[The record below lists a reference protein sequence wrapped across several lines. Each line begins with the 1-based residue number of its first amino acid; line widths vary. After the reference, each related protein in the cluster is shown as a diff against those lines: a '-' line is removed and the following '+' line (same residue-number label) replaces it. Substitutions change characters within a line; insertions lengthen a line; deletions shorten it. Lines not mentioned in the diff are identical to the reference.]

1 MLELLRKNKG
11 RRNKIRYLV
20 STAGL
25 PNYGDEL
32 ITRGWVSYLAKQCP
46 NDEVWLDCSNPS
58 HASLLFQG
66 LHPRLHCV
74 NTLWQLVWNA
84 TPLIDDMKEAIQQ
97 VEHWI
102 ECGGTP
108 REDYGIDILKRAYSI
123 HLLGGGYVNSMW
135 RANTLLVHAVSAL
148 HKIVPQ
154 VRLFCTGL
162 GLFPLSEVDAQNLK
176 ECFKNFEYADAR
188 DSASAESVG
197 IRLGN
202 DDVFLPLALGLPK
215 QEKIGDGVF
224 ICLQQDVVGR
234 RDEMVDVAIECLR
247 QSDVG
252 DGIPLYLIEAIPP
265 DDSWSLSLFRDK
277 WSGHVEII
285 PFTRLWS
292 SGFPVS
298 DNAIYVSS
306 RFHIHLVAAALGAK
320 GIVLDYKN
328 DYYDNKHSSL
338 FSLGTGWGN
347 AGPGEA
353 SSASVDSLFLEKA
366 DRLKRQKLKLAQEL
380 YAK

>member
-1 MLELLRKNKG
+1 M
-11 RRNKIRYLV
+11 
-20 STAGL
+20 
-25 PNYGDEL
+25 
-32 ITRGWVSYLAKQCP
+32 
-46 NDEVWLDCSNPS
+46 
-58 HASLLFQG
+58 
-66 LHPRLHCV
+66 
-74 NTLWQLVWNA
+74 
-84 TPLIDDMKEAIQQ
+84 
-97 VEHWI
+97 
-102 ECGGTP
+102 
-108 REDYGIDILKRAYSI
+108 
-123 HLLGGGYVNSMW
+123 
-135 RANTLLVHAVSAL
+135 
-148 HKIVPQ
+148 
-154 VRLFCTGL
+154 
-162 GLFPLSEVDAQNLK
+162 
-176 ECFKNFEYADAR
+176 
-188 DSASAESVG
+188 
-197 IRLGN
+197 
-202 DDVFLPLALGLPK
+202 PLALGLPK
-215 QEKIGDGVF
+215 QEKIDNGVF

-252 DGIPLYLIEAIPP
+252 DDIPLYLIEAIPP